1 MESRT
6 QDITRQTVIIASASF
21 MLIAAAVGSG
31 AFGGTSVSEL
41 QDGALSAQ
49 GSYLAPA
56 GPAFSIWS
64 LIYIGLIAYTVWQ
77 ALPAQRADER
87 QRAVGGWIAASMVLN
102 GLWLVTAQFLSL
114 PLTVLMIAAAARDPR
129 PGDRD
134 PRTLAARA
142 TWPERIV
149 VDGAN
154 GLHFGWVTIA
164 TVANITAWLTQI
176 APESWAAQ
184 AEVWAVVVLAVVLV
198 IGVAA
203 AWSTGRIAPALATA
217 WGLGLARRRSPDRR
231 AREHRHRGRRDH
243 RRRGAGR
250 RGCVRGA
257 AAPSGRSPSEPDS
270 RAQSQLARLEPQLA
284 PSSVCELR
292 SGARCQVL
300 WGGRADLAALS
311 LTGLNCD
318 MRCQLHRGRGMA
330 RGSGPARAP
339 GVRAPAGSPS
349 PTR

>member
-6 QDITRQTVIIASASF
+6 QDIARQSAVIASATF

-56 GPAFSIWS
+56 GPAFSIWT
-64 LIYIGLIAYTVWQ
+64 LIYVGLIAYTVWQ

-114 PLTVLMIAAAARDPR
+114 PLTVLMIAVLLA
-129 PGDRD
+129 
-134 PRTLAARA
+134 TLARVIVILGRSRAR

-164 TVANITAWLTQI
+164 TVANTAAWLTQI
-176 APESWAAQ
+176 APASWEEQ
-184 AEVWAVVVLAVVLV
+184 AEIWAVAVLAVVLV
-198 IGVAA
+198 IGVASA
-203 AWSTGRIAPALATA
+203 LVTTRLAPALATA
-217 WGLGLARRRSPDRR
+217 WGLSWLAVGRLTGEPESTVTAIAGIIVAVVLVAAGIVGGVRRSRIN
-231 AREHRHRGRRDH
+231 
-243 RRRGAGR
+243 
-250 RGCVRGA
+250 A
-257 AAPSGRSPSEPDS
+257 AA
-270 RAQSQLARLEPQLA
+270 A
-284 PSSVCELR
+284 
-292 SGARCQVL
+292 
-300 WGGRADLAALS
+300 
-311 LTGLNCD
+311 
-318 MRCQLHRGRGMA
+318 
-330 RGSGPARAP
+330 
-339 GVRAPAGSPS
+339 
-349 PTR
+349 